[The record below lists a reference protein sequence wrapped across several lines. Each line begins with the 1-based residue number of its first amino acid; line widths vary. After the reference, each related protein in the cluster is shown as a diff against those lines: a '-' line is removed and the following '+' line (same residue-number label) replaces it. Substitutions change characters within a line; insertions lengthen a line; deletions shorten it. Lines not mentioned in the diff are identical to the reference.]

1 MLSDYYLL
9 GDSAYPC
16 NKYLITPYKDN
27 GHLTRAQI
35 QFNIKLSSGRV
46 RIEHTFGILKQ
57 RFRQLYYCKLR
68 GIKKLCHF
76 IRACCV
82 LHNIANEDDLN
93 FTSEISPDV
102 EEEFLNHDQVSRG
115 NSVRDEICQAMQIL
129 TDNN

>member
-27 GHLTRAQI
+27 GHLTRAQL
-35 QFNIKLSSGRV
+35 QFNIKLSSGCV
-46 RIEHTFGILKQ
+46 RIEHTFGIFKE

-93 FTSEISPDV
+93 FTSEISPDD
-102 EEEFLNHDQVSRG
+102 EEEFLNHDQVFRE
-115 NSVRDEICQAMQIL
+115 NSVRYEICQAMQIL